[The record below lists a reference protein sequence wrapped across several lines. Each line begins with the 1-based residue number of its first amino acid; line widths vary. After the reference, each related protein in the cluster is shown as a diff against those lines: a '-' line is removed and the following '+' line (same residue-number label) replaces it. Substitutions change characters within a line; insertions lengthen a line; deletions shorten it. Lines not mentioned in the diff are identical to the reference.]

1 MSLAAKSEPPRGR
14 FITLEGGEGT
24 GKSTLARGLAE
35 ALRGDGREIVVTRE
49 PGGAPGADAIRALLV
64 QGDAGR
70 WSATEEALLF
80 AAARLNHL
88 THTIKP
94 ALSRGAWVVCDRYY
108 DSTRAYQVAAGGLA
122 PDALETLN
130 ALIEAPEPDLTLVL
144 DIDPAAGLAR
154 SRGAHVGED
163 RFERKDA
170 DFHARVRA
178 EFLAIAAR
186 EPQRCKRIDASQPA
200 TDVLIQALAAVS
212 ALNSVRQ

>member
-1 MSLAAKSEPPRGR
+1 MAEGR

-35 ALRGDGREIVVTRE
+35 HLRAQGREIVLTRE
-49 PGGAPGADAIRALLV
+49 PGGAPGADAIRTLLV
-64 QGDAGR
+64 SGDANR

-88 THTIKP
+88 NNTIRP
-94 ALSRGAWVVCDRYY
+94 ALTRGAWVICDRYY
-108 DSTRAYQVAAGGLA
+108 DSTRAYQVAAGGLD
-122 PDALETLN
+122 PKALDTLN
-130 ALIEAPEPDLTLVL
+130 ALIEAPAPDRTFVL

-163 RFERKDA
+163 RFEKKAA

-178 EFLAIAAR
+178 EFLAIAER
-186 EPQRCKRIDASQPA
+186 EPKRCVVLDASKPA
-200 TDVLIQALAAVS
+200 ADVLAAAKAAL
-212 ALNSVRQ
+212 